1 MIGKKFLVLSIFF
14 VNNLIQKNKIM
25 NKVKIS
31 SNRNFGLVFFIV
43 FLIVGLWPLTYENP
57 IRIWSVIISLIF
69 LILGLMK
76 SKLLTPLNILWFKF
90 GMILGA
96 IVAPIIMGVVFFLV
110 VTPIGLVMRI
120 MGKDILNKKYDKK
133 KKTYWISRDKN
144 MGSMKKQ
151 F

>member
-1 MIGKKFLVLSIFF
+1 MLLKS
-14 VNNLIQKNKIM
+14 KI
-25 NKVKIS
+25 KIS
-31 SNRNFGLVFFIV
+31 SNRNFGFTFFIV

-96 IVAPIIMGVVFFLV
+96 IVAPVVMGIVFFLV
-110 VTPIGLVMRI
+110 ITPIGFFMKI
-120 MGKDILNKKYDKK
+120 IGKDLLKKRYDKK
-133 KKTYWISRDKN
+133 KVTYWIIRGKPVST
-144 MGSMKKQ
+144 MKQQ